1 MDWTATRT
9 ESSPEPNMMDVDMDD
24 APDTVATIPQEGD
37 VALSRPGGANH
48 MAPIF
53 DAAFP
58 HGDRRDFLGPG
69 PGLVQPSAH
78 VGVHGSWQ
86 PTLAHPSPSRAEI
99 SFPPAHEQVAGRHVG
114 QPPGHGSAAPAAVG
128 TGLTSNNVVMPQWPA
143 PAEAGAPTLGMHEC
157 MISGVVRQRF
167 MAQMCGY
174 CGRKG

>member
-1 MDWTATRT
+1 
-9 ESSPEPNMMDVDMDD
+9 MDD

-48 MAPIF
+48 MAPHIRCRLSS
-53 DAAFP
+53 
-58 HGDRRDFLGPG
+58 RRST
-69 PGLVQPSAH
+69 LVFTRPKAH

-99 SFPPAHEQVAGRHVG
+99 SFPPAHEQVAGRHVV
-114 QPPGHGSAAPAAVG
+114 STTTAAAVG

-157 MISGVVRQRF
+157 MISGVVRQRLWRRCVGI
-167 MAQMCGY
+167 AA
-174 CGRKG
+174 GRANALPLPIHSHVNSSRGSST